1 MAWTIVIQAGGES
14 RRMGQNKALLPFRGQ
29 PLIERVVKRLR
40 PFSDELILTA
50 NRPELFQFLGLPIY
64 PDLIQ
69 GKGALSG
76 LYTALSAAQYPF
88 VAVVA
93 CDMPFVN
100 PQLLIAERDLLVDGK
115 WDVVIPDSNEGREPL
130 HAVYRK
136 DACLPAIRRS
146 LDENRLRMDSWFA
159 DVKVREMSLDDVKV
173 VDPEL
178 RSFMNVNTPEE
189 FRQAEH
195 LE

>member
-1 MAWTIVIQAGGES
+1 MAWTIVVQAGGES

-29 PLIERVVKRLR
+29 PLVERVVNRLR
-40 PFSDELILTA
+40 PYSDELILTA
-50 NRPELFQFLGLPIY
+50 NRPELFQFLGLPSY
-64 PDLIQ
+64 PDLIP
-69 GKGALSG
+69 GKGALGG
-76 LYTALSAAQYPF
+76 LYTALIAARFPA

-100 PQLLIAERDLLVDGK
+100 PQLLLAERDELVDGE
-115 WDVVIPDSNEGREPL
+115 WDAVIPHSTEGREPL

-136 DACLPAIRRS
+136 DACLPAIRQA
-146 LDENRLRMDSWFA
+146 LDENRLRMDSWFS
-159 DVKVREMSLDDVKV
+159 DVKVHEMSLEEVSV
-173 VDPEL
+173 YDPEF

-189 FRQAEH
+189 FRQAEQ

>member
-1 MAWTIVIQAGGES
+1 MTWTIVIQAGGES
-14 RRMGQNKALLPFRGQ
+14 KRMGQNKALLPFRGQ
-29 PLIERVVKRLR
+29 PLIERVAKRLR
-40 PFSDELILTA
+40 SFSDELILTA
-50 NRPELFQFLGLPIY
+50 NHPELFQFLNLPIY
-64 PDLIQ
+64 PDLIP
-69 GKGALSG
+69 GKGSLGG
-76 LYTALSAAQYPF
+76 LYTALSAANYPL

-100 PQLLIAERDLLVDGK
+100 SQLLAAERDLLVEGG
-115 WDVVIPDSNEGREPL
+115 WDVIIPLSSEGREPL

-146 LDENRLRMDSWFA
+146 LEENRLRMDSWFS
-159 DVKVREMSLDDVKV
+159 DVKVREMSLDDVSV
-173 VDPEL
+173 FDPEL

-189 FRQAEH
+189 FRQAEQ